1 VLACHTHENDTL
13 NAMLDTTDFVVNMQ
27 LYKSTLEALEI
38 AAVKARDTNL
48 ASKIDVCRQMYTQVM
63 ALS

>member
-1 VLACHTHENDTL
+1 
-13 NAMLDTTDFVVNMQ
+13 MLDTTDFVVNMQ

-38 AAVKARDTNL
+38 AAVKAKDTNL

-63 ALS
+63 AVN

>member
-1 VLACHTHENDTL
+1 MHESEKLDAVMDTNGFL
-13 NAMLDTTDFVVNMQ
+13 VNMQ
-27 LYKSTLEALEI
+27 LYKSTVEALEI
-38 AAVKARDTNL
+38 AAVKARDHEL